1 MNRVSLWI
9 ILVALG
15 LTAGCGSSNNNN
27 IQVNFSQPPPGI
39 LAPGAPPV
47 SVTATVTGDSA
58 HAGVAWSC
66 TPGNT
71 AATCGSFTPSTT
83 PSGTATMYSAPATAV
98 GSVVIT
104 ATSVTNTAAFMNAD
118 VQISTSGG
126 LSGNYSFYL
135 SGIDANNVYS
145 LAGAVNIA
153 ANGTLTGEEDY
164 NDAGGITA
172 SDVPI
177 SSGSLSFNPT
187 TGLGTLILV
196 TNNNNLGEHGTET
209 LALNFVNNNH
219 ALIIQ
224 ADGSA
229 TSSGSFDLQTLPSTP
244 AGGFSFV
251 LSGAGNNGDTIFF
264 GGVFTVSGTSVTD
277 GMFDK
282 NDDGNV
288 TPTPSTPPASGTSF
302 TGKLSSPIA
311 DSFGRGTLT
320 GTGIANTI
328 AYYIVGPEAIRL
340 IDVDSSN
347 TLVGSAFGQGASA
360 GNFTTSSIGNS
371 VFSIQSN
378 FATGAVPYGAVGQ
391 IVPLGGSFSN
401 GVADLNVAGVTSV
414 DGQTIS
420 GNYAIDSNG
429 RGSLTIASVLGDV
442 NVAAVE
448 NLGIYLVDP
457 TLNLNDPNNTTT
469 PGAGST
475 VSAALVV
482 DLDTDVAGSGVLVQ
496 QTDTALASFAG
507 NYALGLQDLLPNE
520 GVEFDFAGNATATA
534 ATATTPGSLSGTGVV
549 SDPGELLTGQPVDT
563 GTSFTITSAPDPA
576 NPGRYLLD
584 PFTLAVGSGVNYEAI
599 VYQASGGQLFWLEG
613 ADDEFN
619 TQTGGSV
626 FSGQIQQQTLP
637 LGAAAKKAAAKQTQ
651 KQ

>member
-9 ILVALG
+9 ILIALG
-15 LTAGCGSSNNNN
+15 LTAGCSSSNNN
-27 IQVNFSQPPPGI
+27 ILVSISQAPPGI
-39 LAPGAPPV
+39 LAPGAPAV

-58 HAGVAWSC
+58 HAGVTWSC
-66 TPGNT
+66 TPVN
-71 AATCGSFTPSTT
+71 ACGSFTPAATA
-83 PSGTATMYSAPATAV
+83 SGTPTMYLAPGSPA
-98 GSVVIT
+98 SVVIT
-104 ATSVTNTAAFMNAD
+104 ATSVTNTAAFANAN
-118 VQISTSGG
+118 VNISTSGG
-126 LSGNYSFYL
+126 ISGNFSFYL
-135 SGIDANNVYS
+135 SGFDGNNNNGIYS
-145 LAGAVNIA
+145 LAGAVMINA
-153 ANGTLTGEEDY
+153 DGTLTGEQDY
-164 NDAGGITA
+164 NDAGGIT
-172 SDVPI
+172 SPDLPI

-187 TGLGTLILV
+187 TGLGTLTLV
-196 TNNNNLGEHGTET
+196 TNNTHLGANGTET
-209 LALNFVNNNH
+209 LELNFANNNH

-244 AGGFSFV
+244 AGGFSFA

-264 GGVFTVSGTSVTD
+264 GGVFTVSGNSVTD
-277 GMFDK
+277 GMYDK
-282 NDDGNV
+282 NDNGNV
-288 TPTPSTPPASGTSF
+288 TPTPSIPPASGTSF
-302 TGKLSSPIA
+302 TGTLSSPIA

-328 AYYIVGPEAIRL
+328 AYYVVGPEAIRL

-378 FATGAVPYGAVGQ
+378 FAIDAIPYGAVGQ
-391 IVPLGGSFSN
+391 IAPLGGSFSN
-401 GVADLNVAGVTSV
+401 GVADLNVAGITSS
-414 DGQTIS
+414 DQQTIS
-420 GNYAIDSNG
+420 GTYAIDSNG
-429 RGSLTIASVLGDV
+429 RGSLTIASALG
-442 NVAAVE
+442 ATVE

-457 TLNLNDPNNTTT
+457 TLNLNDPNNTTS

-475 VSAALVV
+475 VSAALIV

-520 GVEFDFAGNATATA
+520 GVEFDFVGNATATA
-534 ATATTPGSLSGTGVV
+534 ATATTSGTLSGSGVI
-549 SDPGELLTGQPVDT
+549 SDPGELFSATQTVDT
-563 GTSFTITSAPDPA
+563 ETIANPSTIIPDLA
-576 NPGRYLLD
+576 NPGRYVLD
-584 PFTLAVGSGVNYEAI
+584 PLTVTGAAIINYEAI
-599 VYQASGGQLFWLEG
+599 VYQASGGQLFWLEDAG
-613 ADDEFN
+613 DTFN
-619 TQTGGSV
+619 GQTNGSV

-637 LGAAAKKAAAKQTQ
+637 LGAAAKKAAAKTAQ